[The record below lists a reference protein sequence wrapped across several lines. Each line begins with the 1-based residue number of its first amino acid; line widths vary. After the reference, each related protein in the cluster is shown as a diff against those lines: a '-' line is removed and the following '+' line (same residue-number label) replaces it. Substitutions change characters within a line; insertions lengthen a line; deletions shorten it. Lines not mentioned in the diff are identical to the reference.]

1 MRDIIFF
8 IDHDMTIV
16 DSLQVF
22 YISYN
27 RALRKFGL
35 KEISYDLFKKKFCQD
50 SLEAPSQVD
59 DKDFWEY
66 FKKIYATKEYGI
78 LKSMPGA
85 KEFLSSLKELGFPVI
100 VVSGRGVE
108 PEILES
114 ELKYLGLLQYVDEVK
129 TLFRTEK
136 GSFDKTS
143 IFIDTKI
150 EYNTS
155 KCVVVGDYIE
165 DMSSGKKAN
174 CFTIGVTGNCKSPEK
189 LYRYG
194 ADIVFES
201 LLELKENLRDVISG
215 I

>member
-1 MRDIIFF
+1 M
-8 IDHDMTIV
+8 
-16 DSLQVF
+16 
-22 YISYN
+22 
-27 RALRKFGL
+27 
-35 KEISYDLFKKKFCQD
+35 
-50 SLEAPSQVD
+50 
-59 DKDFWEY
+59 
-66 FKKIYATKEYGI
+66 
-78 LKSMPGA
+78 
-85 KEFLSSLKELGFPVI
+85 GFPVI